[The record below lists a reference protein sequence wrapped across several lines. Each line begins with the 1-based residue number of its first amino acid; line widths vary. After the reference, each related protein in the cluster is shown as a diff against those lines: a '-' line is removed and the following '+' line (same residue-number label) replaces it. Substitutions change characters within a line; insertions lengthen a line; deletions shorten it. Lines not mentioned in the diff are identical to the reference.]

1 MGCIQEHALKL
12 VTERI
17 VYKLVSVKKQYPW
30 RPDGITAKKPITFL
44 WKLPIP
50 LKVHYLSAKLAG
62 DLPRSIYRARVDNY

>member
-1 MGCIQEHALKL
+1 MGCIQEYALKL
-12 VTERI
+12 VAERI
-17 VYKLVSVKKQYPW
+17 VYKLVSVKKKYPW
-30 RPDGITAKKPITFL
+30 CLHVITAKKPVTFL